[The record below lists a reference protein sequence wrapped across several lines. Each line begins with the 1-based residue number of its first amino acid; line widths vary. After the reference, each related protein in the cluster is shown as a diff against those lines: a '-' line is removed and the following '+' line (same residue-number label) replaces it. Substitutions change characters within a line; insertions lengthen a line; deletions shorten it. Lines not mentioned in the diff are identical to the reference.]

1 VHSRPSPRADSQATA
16 LADAQ
21 RALVE
26 VYGYLLHRCRSVSLA
41 EELAAE
47 SVLAAVDR
55 LTTGS
60 IDAVTPAYVIG
71 IARHKLVDHWRS
83 EERERRHLTALAARR
98 ETSVDDEQLSSFEPG
113 RALDVL
119 ARLRPAHRSV
129 LTLRYLDDLP
139 VGAIAQLLGRS
150 VDSTETL
157 LMRAKRE
164 FRSRYGTEKGANRD

>member
-1 VHSRPSPRADSQATA
+1 VHSRPTPRAESQATT

-21 RALVE
+21 RALAE

-41 EELAAE
+41 EDLAAE

-55 LTTGS
+55 LTSGS
-60 IDAVTPAYVIG
+60 IDAITPAYVIG
-71 IARHKLVDHWRS
+71 IARHKLVDHWRT
-83 EERERRHLTALAARR
+83 EERERRHLTAISARW
-98 ETSVDDEQLSSFEPG
+98 ETAPVDELHTSFEPG
-113 RALDVL
+113 RAHDVL

-150 VDSTETL
+150 VESTETL

-164 FRSRYGTEKGANRD
+164 FRSRYGAEKGANRD